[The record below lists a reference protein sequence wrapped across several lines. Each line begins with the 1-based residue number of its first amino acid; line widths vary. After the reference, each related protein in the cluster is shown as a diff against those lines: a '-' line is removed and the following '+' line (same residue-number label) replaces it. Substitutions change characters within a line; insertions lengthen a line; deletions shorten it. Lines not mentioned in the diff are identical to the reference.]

1 MKQPRLTFAVPLKEN
16 GSSGSLRLG
25 SNPSSAASRNLLFFR
40 ENTEVTKFLAGASC
54 GVDLEKC
61 LELLSDPSLL
71 LDRAD
76 LLAEVAFEG
85 L

>member
-1 MKQPRLTFAVPLKEN
+1 MQQPRLTFAVSLKEN
-16 GSSGSLRLG
+16 GSSGSVRLG
-25 SNPSSAASRNLLFFR
+25 SNPSSAASWNLLFFR
-40 ENTEVTKFLAGASC
+40 ENAEVIKFLAGARC

>member
-1 MKQPRLTFAVPLKEN
+1 MQQPRLTFAVSLKEN
-16 GSSGSLRLG
+16 CSSGSVCLG
-25 SNPSSAASRNLLFFR
+25 LNPSPAASQNLLFFR
-40 ENTEVTKFLAGASC
+40 ESAEVTKPLTSALC
-54 GVDLEKC
+54 GVGLEKR

-76 LLAEVAFEG
+76 LLAEVTFEG

>member
-1 MKQPRLTFAVPLKEN
+1 MKTD
-16 GSSGSLRLG
+16 SGSVSLG
-25 SNPSSAASRNLLFFR
+25 SNPRPAASQNLLFFGK
-40 ENTEVTKFLAGASC
+40 NAEVTESLAGALC

>member
-1 MKQPRLTFAVPLKEN
+1 VKQPRLTFAVPLKDN

-25 SNPSSAASRNLLFFR
+25 SNPSSAASWNLLFFR
-40 ENTEVTKFLAGASC
+40 TNAEVTKFLAGARC
-54 GVDLEKC
+54 GVDLEEC

>member
-1 MKQPRLTFAVPLKEN
+1 MKQPRLTFAVPLKDN

-25 SNPSSAASRNLLFFR
+25 SNPSSAASWNLLFFR
-40 ENTEVTKFLAGASC
+40 ENAEVTKPLAGARC

>member
-1 MKQPRLTFAVPLKEN
+1 MKQPRLTFAVPLKDN

-25 SNPSSAASRNLLFFR
+25 SNPSSAASWNLLFFR
-40 ENTEVTKFLAGASC
+40 EIAEVTKPVAGARC

>member
-1 MKQPRLTFAVPLKEN
+1 MSLKEN
-16 GSSGSLRLG
+16 GSSGSINPA
-25 SNPSSAASRNLLFFR
+25 SNPSPAVSRNLLFFR
-40 ENTEVTKFLAGASC
+40 ENAEVTKPLAGARC